1 MRISRRNVMSR
12 LMPGLGFTMLMP
24 RLAKARTR
32 GPTAERLYRLF
43 GKSRPCLRL
52 ARQPALRPQ
61 GKGRESFEAC
71 IGLGSNKLNRL
82 SDRELLDRIRLH
94 IRQDFAQGRVH
105 LIDGW
110 QVSATELA
118 IITNLY
124 S

>member
-1 MRISRRNVMSR
+1 MSR

-24 RLAKARTR
+24 RLANARTR
-32 GPTAERLYRLF
+32 GTTSGRLYRLF
-43 GKSRPCLRL
+43 GKSRSCLRL
-52 ARQPALRPQ
+52 ARRPAFRPQ
-61 GKGRESFEAC
+61 AQGHESFESR
-71 IGLGSNKLNRL
+71 IGLGADDLNRL
-82 SDRELLDRIRLH
+82 SDRELLDRIRGR

-118 IITNLY
+118 IIRNLH